1 MAGPVAGGKDEFEAK
16 LAAFVK
22 DNRIA
27 GAAAGVVH
35 GDELEWSG
43 GAGFADLASQRPAG
57 PDTLY
62 RIASITKT
70 FTGTAIMRL
79 REAGKLD
86 LDDPAVQWLPELAG
100 SGSPET
106 IGRVTIRRLLSHE
119 AGLTSEPP
127 GTDWALKDPVYEG
140 VAAANLARAAE
151 IFTAIGPNLQ
161 PKYSNLGYQLLGEIV
176 HRASGTPY
184 PDYVQQE
191 ILTPL
196 AMPDTAFDP
205 VGGALAVRAATGYSG
220 RSFSDELS
228 IAPEM
233 TICWAEGG
241 LWSTVEDLARW
252 ISFQLRAHADDPQDS
267 PVLAA
272 AALREMHKPRYLSD
286 EQWTEAWGITWYGV
300 RKDNVTW
307 VQHSGGLH
315 GFTSNACFD
324 REHKVGAIVLLNGIA
339 DAAALS
345 MELAGI
351 ARRLVRDSAPQLKV
365 PVPTP
370 AEYRPLLGLYAPE
383 SMDDICRVEW
393 RDGKL
398 VIYVPGDPVQIM
410 PLQPADDPDTFVVGL
425 GFRDSGETVRFR
437 RRPGGQVASVFVGS
451 ATWLRLDPVDG
462 QAAGG

>member
-1 MAGPVAGGKDEFEAK
+1 MAEPVAGGAGEFEAK
-16 LAAFVK
+16 VARFVK

-35 GDELEWSG
+35 GDELVWAG
-43 GAGFADLASQRPAG
+43 GAGFADRASGRHAG
-57 PDTLY
+57 PDVLY

-70 FTGTAIMRL
+70 FTGTAVMRL

-86 LDDPAVQWLPELAG
+86 LDDPATQWLPELAN
-100 SGSPET
+100 SGSPQT
-106 IGRVTIRRLLSHE
+106 IGQVTIRRLLSHE

-127 GTDWALKDPVYEG
+127 GSDWSLEPPVYEG
-140 VAAANLARAAE
+140 VAAANLARSSE

-161 PKYSNLGYQLLGEIV
+161 PKYSNLGYQMLGEIV

-184 PDYVQQE
+184 PEYVQQE

-196 AMPDTAFDP
+196 GMSSTAFDP
-205 VGGALAVRAATGYSG
+205 LGALDGRAATGYSG

-233 TICWAEGG
+233 TPCWAEGG
-241 LWSTVEDLARW
+241 LWSSVEDLARW
-252 ISFQLRAHADDPQDS
+252 LSFQLRAHVHDAQDS

-272 AALREMHKPRYLSD
+272 ASLREMHKPRYLSD
-286 EQWTEAWGITWYGV
+286 ETWTEAWGITWYSV

-324 REHKVGAIVLLNGIA
+324 REHEVGAIVLINGIA

-351 ARRLVRDSAPQLKV
+351 ARRLVQESAPAV
-365 PVPTP
+365 NARPAMP
-370 AEYRPLLGLYAPE
+370 AEYQPLLGLYAPP
-383 SMDDICRVEW
+383 SMDEIYRVEW

-398 VIYVPGDPVQIM
+398 VVIEAGDPPQAM
-410 PLQPADDPDTFVVGL
+410 PLLPAEDPDTFVAGP
-425 GFRDSGETVRFR
+425 GFRPSGEAVRFSR
-437 RRPGGQVASVFVGS
+437 LPSGQVASVWVGGG
-451 ATWLRLDPVDG
+451 TMRRLDPVSLESANG
-462 QAAGG
+462 